1 MLIYTQYNKV
11 GCYDFLKAVLSSDK
25 VWQSGFEHLLRIRF
39 FTHHT
44 KCSLCIK
51 HRLIIRK
58 LGHCPAARRAQH
70 DMLQKHLQRQYA
82 DRQVYYAAR
91 ARSRLAA
98 TGLGACEITC
108 IVDSMD
114 AQKHA
119 WPRSTNMASKEFGS
133 FQRPRLTSTTL
144 LIHGHL
150 ALVALSPHLCS
161 SNSSRTAEILCHGMT
176 LLHQKGLDMSA
187 VFLRLQA
194 DNCSKEL
201 KNNGCLRLCAMWVAL
216 HRINGAEISFLSS
229 GHSHEDIDALFNLMR
244 AHLEANKELWTPLDF
259 KQCLEKFWSN
269 PQNRPYEA
277 LRSVV
282 LMTQFK
288 DWTLAQTSK
297 FDFLFYSGI

>member
-1 MLIYTQYNKV
+1 M
-11 GCYDFLKAVLSSDK
+11 
-25 VWQSGFEHLLRIRF
+25 
-39 FTHHT
+39 
-44 KCSLCIK
+44 
-51 HRLIIRK
+51 
-58 LGHCPAARRAQH
+58 
-70 DMLQKHLQRQYA
+70 
-82 DRQVYYAAR
+82 YYSAR

-98 TGLGACEITC
+98 TGLGACEVTC

-114 AQKHA
+114 AAKHA
-119 WPRSTNMASKEFGS
+119 WPRSVNMSSKEFSS

-161 SNSSRTAEILCHGMT
+161 SNSSRTSEILAHGMT

-201 KNNGCLRLCAMWVAL
+201 KNNGCLRLCAMWVGL
-216 HRINGAEISFLSS
+216 HRINGAEISFLQS

-244 AHLEANKELWTPLDF
+244 SHLEAKKELWTPLDF
-259 KQCLEKFWSN
+259 KRCLDEFWAN
-269 PQNRPYEA
+269 PNNRPYEA
-277 LRSVV
+277 LRSVI
-282 LMTQFK
+282 LMTRFK

-297 FDFLFYSGI
+297 LDFLIIWDFTIFNLSHEGIHQ

>member
-1 MLIYTQYNKV
+1 M
-11 GCYDFLKAVLSSDK
+11 
-25 VWQSGFEHLLRIRF
+25 WQEDFEHLLRIRF

-70 DMLQKHLQRQYA
+70 DLLQQHLQRQYQ
-82 DRQVYYAAR
+82 DRQMYYSAR

-98 TGLGACEITC
+98 TGLGACEVTC

-114 AQKHA
+114 AAKHA
-119 WPRSTNMASKEFGS
+119 WPRSVNMSSKEFSS

-161 SNSSRTAEILCHGMT
+161 SNSSRTSEILAHGMT

-187 VFLRLQA
+187 VF
-194 DNCSKEL
+194 
-201 KNNGCLRLCAMWVAL
+201 
-216 HRINGAEISFLSS
+216 
-229 GHSHEDIDALFNLMR
+229 
-244 AHLEANKELWTPLDF
+244 
-259 KQCLEKFWSN
+259 
-269 PQNRPYEA
+269 
-277 LRSVV
+277 
-282 LMTQFK
+282 
-288 DWTLAQTSK
+288 
-297 FDFLFYSGI
+297 